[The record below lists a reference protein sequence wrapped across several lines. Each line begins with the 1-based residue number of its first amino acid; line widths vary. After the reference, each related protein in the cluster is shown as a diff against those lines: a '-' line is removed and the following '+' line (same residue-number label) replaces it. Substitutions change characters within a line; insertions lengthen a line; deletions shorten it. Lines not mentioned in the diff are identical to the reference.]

1 VKPGCAKS
9 GRASP
14 STRQPFKLV
23 KVIAMIKTASQWIAL
38 GAVVGPIPFT
48 LAWAMLGALR
58 PGYSAISEPISLL
71 GVGPHGL
78 ILDAS
83 FVITALLLIV
93 GLVGAIL
100 NVGGMSVVSRSV
112 SIVLLSLSPI
122 GLAICGLF
130 TADTPSVHY
139 PAVAL
144 ATGTPIVSFA
154 VVGLLM
160 LRVPGWRRFG
170 AWLILASPLTLAL
183 TWLVTID
190 LTAMRAGATGGV
202 GGLTERI
209 LAVEIFAWFVALG
222 WLGFRAAPNTNGN
235 QASDSIH

>member
-1 VKPGCAKS
+1 
-9 GRASP
+9 
-14 STRQPFKLV
+14 
-23 KVIAMIKTASQWIAL
+23 MIKTASQWIAL

-170 AWLILASPLTLAL
+170 AWLIQSADPGAHLARHHRSDRHAGWSHRRRRRPDRADSRRGNLRLVRRPGLARLPRCTQHEWEPSVRFYPLGDLDPI
-183 TWLVTID
+183 ID
-190 LTAMRAGATGGV
+190 NGSAPKGP
-202 GGLTERI
+202 
-209 LAVEIFAWFVALG
+209 
-222 WLGFRAAPNTNGN
+222 GF
-235 QASDSIH
+235 